1 VHTDGAV
8 AFGDDAAITALL
20 SLRRHMASKNAQSF
34 AKRAREI
41 AVKERRDRKR
51 AKKAEAAA
59 RRAAGARVAD
69 NPATDETSS
78 PGVTSSGDETSS
90 PGVTSSGD

>member
-1 VHTDGAV
+1 M
-8 AFGDDAAITALL
+8 AARNPQT
-20 SLRRHMASKNAQSF
+20 F

-59 RRAAGARVAD
+59 ARRAASGTAATSNDSAAPDTDAHRVSED
-69 NPATDETSS
+69 DDLRPPA
-78 PGVTSSGDETSS
+78 P
-90 PGVTSSGD
+90 